1 MAMHTRRFVTFVA
14 LLFCCAAPAWAQT
27 VKLEF
32 HDGKVNL
39 TAQNA
44 PLRTVLTEWAR
55 QGGTQMVNLEKINGA
70 PVTLQLT
77 DVSETQALD
86 TILRGVAG
94 YVAGQRPTVAS
105 AQSTFNT
112 IMLVPTAGT
121 AALAASARPVAAP
134 YSPPPVF
141 QPPQPDP
148 DDDPVS
154 DVPPDDDRRPPPP
167 GTRQN
172 QQPPPDD
179 GPAEQPTPG
188 TPANPFGNPTGS
200 AVPGTIS
207 PVPQQPQR
215 PRSQPDNEP

>member
-1 MAMHTRRFVTFVA
+1 MNTRRLVTFVA
-14 LLFCCAAPAWAQT
+14 LLLCCAAPARAQA

-39 TAQNA
+39 TTQNA
-44 PLRTVLTEWAR
+44 PLRTILTEWAR
-55 QGGTQMVNLEKINGA
+55 LGGTRMVNLEKINGA
-70 PVTLQLT
+70 PVTLQLAN
-77 DVSETQALD
+77 VSETQALD

-94 YVAGQRPTVAS
+94 YVAGQRPTIAPT
-105 AQSTFNT
+105 QSTFDT

-134 YSPPPVF
+134 YSPPPAF

-148 DDDPVS
+148 DDDPVG

-167 GTRQN
+167 GARRN
-172 QQPPPDD
+172 QPPPDEE
-179 GPAEQPTPG
+179 PAAQPAPTPAPG
-188 TPANPFGNPTGS
+188 NPFGTPTGS